1 MVLHG
6 KILAAMFLRKT
17 ERRKNGKT
25 HLYWSVVENRRL
37 DSGRVVQR
45 HVLYLGEIN
54 SSQAEAWRRA
64 IEVFDEDEG
73 RSRSLA
79 LFPEDRCEVSHDD
92 VVRLRLSEM
101 RLCRPRQFGACWL
114 AGVLWNELRLDR
126 FEAERL
132 PQSRKGT
139 RWDHVLQ
146 VLTTYR
152 LIAPGS
158 EWRLHRQWFL
168 DSAMADLLGAD
179 FGLAQ
184 AHKLYACHDLLL
196 AHKQALFT
204 HLTERW
210 RDLFNAS
217 FDVLLY
223 DLTST
228 YFEVNASDLPQD
240 SKRRHGYSRDKRP
253 DCPQLVIA
261 LVVTPDGLPLGY
273 EVLPGNTADCKT
285 LRDFRA
291 RIEEQYGKARRIW
304 VMDRGVPTEETLAE
318 MRTSDPP
325 VSYLVGTPK
334 GRLTRLEK
342 QLLDKPWRK
351 AREGVEVKLLKQDD
365 DLYVFAQSAD
375 RINKERAMRRRQL
388 KWLWAR
394 LKKLAEMEV
403 TREERL
409 MKLGAAR
416 SKAPSAWRLVETDV
430 DRKTGALTY
439 ALDRDKLR
447 KVRRREGRYLL
458 RTNLTD
464 NDPAKLW
471 QYYVQLVAVEEAFKT
486 LKGDLAIRP
495 VFHHDEKRIQAHI
508 FVAFLAYC
516 LQITLTRRLHSLAP
530 GLTPPQRAPK
540 VRRRADDRR
549 PHSHHRRA
557 RDHPLPHHRTRARTA
572 PPHRPHETRSAGPAA
587 PQNRRRRAPDPTR
600 PVVKT
605 FSVKVLNSLTRV
617 LEKRPNPRSRV
628 SSDKSTTF
636 RRVAFIAAFK
646 NKSSGSTTFIR

>member
-1 MVLHG
+1 
-6 KILAAMFLRKT
+6 MFLRKT

-37 DSGRVVQR
+37 DSGRIVQR

-54 SSQAEAWRRA
+54 SSQTEAWRRA
-64 IEVFDEDEG
+64 IEVFDEDAG
-73 RSRSLA
+73 QSRALT
-79 LFPEDRCEVSHDD
+79 LFPEERCEVRDDD
-92 VVRLRLSEM
+92 VIRLRLSEM
-101 RLCRPRQFGACWL
+101 RLCRPRQWGACWL
-114 AGVLWNELRLDR
+114 AGVLWRELRLDR
-126 FEAERL
+126 FWAERL
-132 PQSRKGT
+132 PKSRKGT

-146 VLTTYR
+146 VLASYR

-168 DSAMADLLGAD
+168 DSAMADLLGSD
-179 FGLAQ
+179 FGLAE

-196 AHKQALFT
+196 AHKQALFK

-228 YFEVNASDLPQD
+228 YFEVNASDLPED

-261 LVVTPDGLPLGY
+261 LVVTPEGLPLAY

-291 RIEEQYGKARRIW
+291 KIENQYGKARRVW

-318 MRTSDPP
+318 MRASDPP

-342 QLLDKPWRK
+342 QFVGKPWRK
-351 AREGVEVKLLKQDD
+351 ARLGVEVKLLKQDD
-365 DLYVFAQSAD
+365 DLYVLAQSVD
-375 RINKERAMRRRQL
+375 RISKQRAMRRRQL

-394 LKKLAEMEV
+394 LKKLAAMDV
-403 TREERL
+403 SREERL

-416 SKAPSAWRLVETDV
+416 SKAPSAWRLVETDIDGTTGKLTFSL
-430 DRKTGALTY
+430 DRK
-439 ALDRDKLR
+439 KLR

-458 RTNLTD
+458 RTNLTES
-464 NDPAKLW
+464 DPATLW
-471 QYYVQLVAVEEAFKT
+471 QYYIQLVAVEEAFKT

-495 VFHHDEKRIQAHI
+495 VFHHDEKRIEAHI

-516 LQITLTRRLHSLAP
+516 LQITLTRWLNGLAP
-530 GLTPPQRAPK
+530 GLTA
-540 VRRRADDRR
+540 
-549 PHSHHRRA
+549 
-557 RDHPLPHHRTRARTA
+557 
-572 PPHRPHETRSAGPAA
+572 RSALQKFAAVQMIDVHLPTTDGREIILARYTEPEPELRLLIDRMKLDLPAQ
-587 PQNRRRRAPDPTR
+587 PPPKIT
-600 PVVKT
+600 
-605 FSVKVLNSLTRV
+605 
-617 LEKRPNPRSRV
+617 
-628 SSDKSTTF
+628 
-636 RRVAFIAAFK
+636 AAALPAQPAL
-646 NKSSGSTTFIR
+646 